1 MARVLQEVEHGQGG
15 KGGYRNGSGAAVTN
29 FSALNQNAPKRRR
42 ERERE
47 SESYSD
53 LSRSTAGEGRG
64 KRQSRSFSRRWSVSI
79 LKTEFLSL
87 QRAQDLQMKTLWLQ
101 INWRIDFLRM
111 KQSWPFDFGF
121 DSQLV
126 DIACTEDSG

>member
-47 SESYSD
+47 RERARVIAIP
-53 LSRSTAGEGRG
+53 LVARRGGGEGRDSPVRSLAG
-64 KRQSRSFSRRWSVSI
+64 GPSRFSRPSS
-79 LKTEFLSL
+79 
-87 QRAQDLQMKTLWLQ
+87 
-101 INWRIDFLRM
+101 
-111 KQSWPFDFGF
+111 
-121 DSQLV
+121 
-126 DIACTEDSG
+126 